1 MPSESKLS
9 SLCVLAIYYIK
20 YIILNNASITEPIG
34 LSKLLLLLDGVI
46 LYCILYYIHFC
57 YLGTAKALYL
67 LGARGSG
74 HEVRGSGS
82 GLFYLPFLAAA
93 APPLLILTGSAIKL

>member
-1 MPSESKLS
+1 MAWEQDFQWRIHNFVNKAADRMPSESKLS

-46 LYCILYYIHFC
+46 LHCILYYIHFC

-67 LGARGSG
+67 LA
-74 HEVRGSGS
+74 
-82 GLFYLPFLAAA
+82 
-93 APPLLILTGSAIKL
+93 